1 MCRRPSASIAPG
13 RAVQSN
19 DPASHTSADASSTR
33 FPCPDLKG
41 NLYKIFSPQTKT
53 CVDDAASNEPT
64 SSLSRRMAS

>member
-1 MCRRPSASIAPG
+1 MCRRLSASIAPR

-19 DPASHTSADASSTR
+19 DRASHTRQTLLRPR